1 MARLLVEAEQT
12 FETDFALAG
21 ARQGDAES
29 GDTMT
34 YAASG
39 PGAVALQCGTKYVS
53 VHLRLERWDERPPS
67 VDDDWED
74 RDLLP
79 WQSIE
84 DGGPLVGHGFDPADE
99 GGLDLGDLDCGR
111 IEVLA
116 IGRHRYRYGDGVF
129 DHLPPEQWL
138 LRLWPTDVPVDALTG
153 PPRRIAGPLPY
164 FYPELTPF
172 QRAIHSWSQTG
183 WSDALNAIPASREIV
198 QAMRRVGRPATANE
212 LAENFGPWGLQ
223 RDSEGPYTWQSL
235 VPDALAGRSSP
246 TGDSP
251 LMQLARDAGLAPIQ
265 TFADMLTLLRAVGL
279 ILDWNTPEGVLFV
292 PNPAPRPMWEVAPAG
307 SAQEQHAWQRGA
319 LASDYQS
326 LEGDI
331 YQLVRWAPGRT
342 FTASLTQIAVR
353 LGLPDQDVAGAL
365 RLAEMQGQISLDPAP
380 NSAEPGAPIT
390 VAATSG
396 FFG

>member
-1 MARLLVEAEQT
+1 MARLLAEAEHT
-12 FETDFALAG
+12 FDTDFAIAG

-39 PGAVALQCGTKYVS
+39 IGAVALQCGTKYAD
-53 VHLRLERWDERPPS
+53 VHLRLERWDERPPA

-84 DGGPLVGHGFDPADE
+84 DGGPLVGHGFDPAYD

-129 DHLPPEQWL
+129 DHLAPERWL
-138 LRLWPTDVPVDALTG
+138 LRLWPTDAPVDAFAG
-153 PPRRIAGPLPY
+153 PPRRLAGPLPY
-164 FYPELTPF
+164 FHPGRTPF
-172 QRAIHSWSQTG
+172 QGAIHSWSQTG
-183 WSDALNAIPASREIV
+183 WSDDLHAMTASHEIV
-198 QAMRRVGRPATANE
+198 QAMLRVGRPASPSE
-212 LAENFGPWGLQ
+212 LAERFGPRGTQ
-223 RDSEGPYTWQSL
+223 RDTDGPFTWESSARDSL
-235 VPDALAGRSSP
+235 PGRPASP
-246 TGDSP
+246 GGKRLD
-251 LMQLARDAGLAPIQ
+251 QLARAANLAPIN

-279 ILDWNTPEGVLFV
+279 ILDWNTPEGVLLV
-292 PNPAPRPMWEVAPAG
+292 PNPAPRPMWEAVPDV
-307 SAQEQHAWQRGA
+307 SAEVQHAWQRRA

-326 LEGDI
+326 LEGDVH
-331 YQLVRWAPGRT
+331 QLVRWAPGRT
-342 FTASLTQIAVR
+342 FTASLVRIAVR
-353 LGLPDQDVAGAL
+353 LGLPVHHAAGAL
-365 RLAEMQGQISLDPAP
+365 TLAEMQGKISLDPEP
-380 NSAEPGAPIT
+380 SPAEPGVPIT
-390 VAATSG
+390 VVATSA